1 MYALWVL
8 INFSE
13 FIILKIFYDDNISWM
28 IYFGSQSF
36 TLHNLMEPEDLNYDK
51 KSLIISVLWSAL
63 WGTKVI

>member
-13 FIILKIFYDDNISWM
+13 FIILKIFYGDNISWM

-36 TLHNLMEPEDLNYDK
+36 TLRNLMEPEDLKYDK
-51 KSLIISVLWSAL
+51 NR
-63 WGTKVI
+63 